1 MTASILVTGGAGYI
15 GSHVAKSLARAGL
28 RPVCFD
34 NLSKGHRKAVRW
46 GPLVVG
52 DLCEGEVIENALRE
66 HDVCAVIHL
75 AGSIEVGE
83 SMKAPT
89 QFFHNNFSN
98 TITLLD
104 AMRRV
109 GVENIVFSSTAAVY
123 GTPQRVPIPEDHPT
137 APVNPYG
144 ESKLMVER
152 SLHWAGQI
160 HGVRWMAL
168 RYFNAAGADP
178 DLEIGEAHDPETHL
192 IPRACLAALGEGPP
206 LKLFGT
212 DYPTPDGTAVRD
224 YIHVSDLAR
233 AHVLAVDR
241 LIHGAA
247 SAAMNL
253 GLGRG
258 HSVSEVIRGVEKV
271 SGRPVPFDI
280 APRRAGDP
288 PVLVADPSAAMLT
301 LGWKPE
307 FTELDSIIE
316 TAWRWHSRDLP
327 RQSNLKRASSSQS
340 PPAAQTI

>member
-15 GSHVAKSLARAGL
+15 GSHVAKSLAHAGL

-34 NLSKGHRKAVRW
+34 NLSKGHRAAVRW

-52 DLCEGEVIENALRE
+52 DLHDGAAIERALRE
-66 HDVCAVIHL
+66 HDVRAVIHL

-83 SMKAPT
+83 SMREPAH
-89 QFFHNNFSN
+89 FFHNNFSN

-109 GVENIVFSSTAAVY
+109 GVESIVFSSTAAVY
-123 GTPQRVPIPEDHPT
+123 GTPQRVPIPEDHP
-137 APVNPYG
+137 AVPVNPYG

-152 SLHWAGQI
+152 ALYWAGQV

-178 DLEIGEAHDPETHL
+178 DLEIGESHDPETHL
-192 IPRACLAALGEGPP
+192 IPRACLAALGKGPP
-206 LKLFGT
+206 LSLFGA

-233 AHVLAVDR
+233 AHVLAVDH
-241 LIHGAA
+241 LVHGGE
-247 SAAMNL
+247 SAALNL

-258 HSVSEVIRGVEKV
+258 HSVSEVIRAVEQV
-271 SGRPVPFDI
+271 SGRSVPYDT
-280 APRRAGDP
+280 AARRAGDP
-288 PVLVADPSAAMLT
+288 PVLVADPSAAMRT
-301 LGWKPE
+301 LGWEPA
-307 FTELDSIIE
+307 FTELGPIVA
-316 TAWRWHSRDLP
+316 TAWRWHA
-327 RQSNLKRASSSQS
+327 RALSCSSSEERR
-340 PPAAQTI
+340 AATAGTTS